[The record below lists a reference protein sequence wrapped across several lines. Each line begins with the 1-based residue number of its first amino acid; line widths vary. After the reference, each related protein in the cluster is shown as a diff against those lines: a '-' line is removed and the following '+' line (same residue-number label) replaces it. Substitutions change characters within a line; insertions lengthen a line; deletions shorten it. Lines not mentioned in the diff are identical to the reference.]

1 MKIIPTLE
9 ARELIDKVQIDSA
22 AISVAHTNWNLRYVM
37 TTTDERALDRAAD
50 ILRGRME
57 QIFQPLYDN
66 LRLYRTIQSEELQ
79 KRGEKSGQQGE
90 SK

>member
-1 MKIIPTLE
+1 MERSFTVTDKRYE
-9 ARELIDKVQIDSA
+9 KELRKQ
-22 AISVAHTNWNLRYVM
+22 
-37 TTTDERALDRAAD
+37 RALDRAAD

-57 QIFQPLYDN
+57 QIFQPLYDT